1 MIVIWAAVTIE
12 QILWLSRGETVQHSE
27 ANCPTLEEIVQQQ
40 NSRLSDRIGSDKSAF
55 VAIEQVII
63 IM

>member
-40 NSRLSDRIGSDKSAF
+40 IGSDKSAF